1 MNRQPIDIVSLRMF
15 HCRAAR
21 ALEGAQY
28 HLAVM
33 HYRTCLESAER
44 REDIQAMRFFA
55 LKLSECYAQMGL
67 RDKASQFRL
76 MADGEYGSEQLG
88 GFNS

>member
-1 MNRQPIDIVSLRMF
+1 MNTQPTDIVSLRMF
-15 HCRAAR
+15 HCRAAS
-21 ALEGAQY
+21 AVQGAQY

-44 REDIQAMRFFA
+44 REDAQAMRFFA

-67 RDKASQFRL
+67 RDKAMQFRL
-76 MADGEYGSEQLG
+76 LAADGSEHPDGLVG
-88 GFNS
+88 